1 MDATPQHAFNPTTYS
16 AVKLDGVD
24 SLGKLR
30 DDLIEFYRPAN
41 SQELFAINRIALAQ
55 QTLLLVARIENGLF
69 DVFLNEGCRSRSV
82 PELAPHLV
90 GGDQKIV
97 AEHTRN
103 ALLTVGMCSVNARS
117 KEVALFLRF
126 QAQAERMYRRA
137 VEEFERL
144 RKLRPKAGAPAP
156 TLEPP
161 SVSVD
166 DAASAMPRNR
176 RPAPSASPAA
186 SASRAAPKST
196 SPPSRPA
203 KIKDF
208 TPHARSIH
216 TGAGVPFPGAHRGR
230 AHRRGT
236 GGRARRGARP
246 QRRARAGQQG
256 DGQAARRKSARASA
270 SCSTAPSRARSG
282 ARSRASRQFAEA
294 ALRARLDAEW
304 LDLTLPAPG
313 PRRGHL
319 HPITRIQRELEEL
332 FISLG
337 FAVLDGP
344 EVETEYHNF
353 DALNIPAD
361 HPARDMQDTFWLED
375 GNLLRTHTSPV
386 QVRGMERLGPP
397 LRMIAPGRVFR
408 NESVD
413 ASHEHTFYQ
422 LEGMMI
428 DRDVSV
434 AHLLYF
440 MKTLLTAIFH
450 RDVTVRL
457 RPGYFPFV
465 EPGFELDIQCLIC
478 GGPGCPVCK
487 QSGWVELLP
496 CGLVNPNV
504 LRMSGIDPEEWNG
517 FAFGLGLTR
526 LVMMRY
532 GIDDIRQLQG
542 GDLRFLEQF

>member
-1 MDATPQHAFNPTTYS
+1 MLDQSIQELESRSLARVAAATTPEELEAVRVDALGRKSGLSQFS
-16 AVKLDGVD
+16 KEM
-24 SLGKLR
+24 GKLAPEDR
-30 DDLIEFYRPAN
+30 
-41 SQELFAINRIALAQ
+41 
-55 QTLLLVARIENGLF
+55 ARIGKLLNG
-69 DVFLNEGCRSRSV
+69 
-82 PELAPHLV
+82 A
-90 GGDQKIV
+90 
-97 AEHTRN
+97 
-103 ALLTVGMCSVNARS
+103 
-117 KEVALFLRF
+117 
-126 QAQAERMYRRA
+126 
-137 VEEFERL
+137 
-144 RKLRPKAGAPAP
+144 KLRIEEAI
-156 TLEPP
+156 
-161 SVSVD
+161 
-166 DAASAMPRNR
+166 
-176 RPAPSASPAA
+176 
-186 SASRAAPKST
+186 KS
-196 SPPSRPA
+196 
-203 KIKDF
+203 
-208 TPHARSIH
+208 
-216 TGAGVPFPGAHRGR
+216 
-230 AHRRGT
+230 
-236 GGRARRGARP
+236 
-246 QRRARAGQQG
+246 
-256 DGQAARRKSARASA
+256 KS
-270 SCSTAPSRARSG
+270 G
-282 ARSRASRQFAEA
+282 QFADI

-304 LDLTLPAPG
+304 IDLTLPAPG

-332 FISLG
+332 FVSLG
-337 FAVLDGP
+337 FTVLDGP
-344 EVETEYHNF
+344 EVETEYYNF
-353 DALNIPAD
+353 DALNIPAE
-361 HPARDMQDTFWLED
+361 HPARDMQDTFWLD
-375 GNLLRTHTSPV
+375 GGNLLRTHTSPV

-440 MKTLLTAIFH
+440 MKTLLTAIFK
-450 RDVTVRL
+450 REVTVRL

-532 GIDDIRQLQG
+532 GIDDIRHLQG